1 MLYGRAV
8 GGLSIASFKHS
19 QHNIKEIKEAT
30 YDFNRFCKK
39 IPIESPRTW
48 PVAGSKAIITSIS
61 SGNDDMPRKY
71 TIIRFLG
78 LSL

>member
-1 MLYGRAV
+1 MILA
-8 GGLSIASFKHS
+8 ASAR
-19 QHNIKEIKEAT
+19 I
-30 YDFNRFCKK
+30 

-48 PVAGSKAIITSIS
+48 PVAGSKAIITSIL

>member
-1 MLYGRAV
+1 MILA
-8 GGLSIASFKHS
+8 ASAR
-19 QHNIKEIKEAT
+19 I
-30 YDFNRFCKK
+30 

-61 SGNDDMPRKY
+61 SGNDDIPRKY